1 MEDEKKENVSAGHIS
16 RMRFMPDWRQGFVKG
31 EEYCLR
37 EENIKKNIKKE
48 KKRHVVFWAK
58 FHQHPPQLLP
68 TGAISCCTPNFMER
82 VLLQPVN

>member
-37 EENIKKNIKKE
+37 EENRKKYKK
-48 KKRHVVFWAK
+48 K
-58 FHQHPPQLLP
+58 
-68 TGAISCCTPNFMER
+68 
-82 VLLQPVN
+82 